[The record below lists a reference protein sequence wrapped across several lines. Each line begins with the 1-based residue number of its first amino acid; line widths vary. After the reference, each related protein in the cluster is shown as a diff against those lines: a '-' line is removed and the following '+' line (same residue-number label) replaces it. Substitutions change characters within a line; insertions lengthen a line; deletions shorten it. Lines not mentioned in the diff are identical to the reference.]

1 MQEINETITYRKALK
16 GKILECAM
24 KAFTQHGVKAVR
36 MDDVASLLGISKR
49 TLYEVYKDKEEL
61 LFEGVKKYGGERKDS
76 FVAFAQ
82 AADNVIEVVLELYR
96 LKVEESRLVNP
107 QFYADMQKYPKVM
120 QYIKDSHDRSRTEM
134 EQFFAR
140 GVSEGYFRGDVNSEL
155 ALQLFDAIEQ
165 YVVGHSLIEKFS
177 FEDLFGNMV
186 LVTLR
191 GLCTLKGIMALDEAV
206 ALRRAQISENE
217 RGISEPMPS
226 TM

>member
-1 MQEINETITYRKALK
+1 
-16 GKILECAM
+16 
-24 KAFTQHGVKAVR
+24 
-36 MDDVASLLGISKR
+36 
-49 TLYEVYKDKEEL
+49 
-61 LFEGVKKYGGERKDS
+61 
-76 FVAFAQ
+76 
-82 AADNVIEVVLELYR
+82 
-96 LKVEESRLVNP
+96 
-107 QFYADMQKYPKVM
+107 M

-191 GLCTLKGIMALDEAV
+191 GLCTLMGIMALDEAV